1 MVAASLLRS
10 SVRWVLL
17 LFVACAIGGFAGPA
31 SAAQD
36 QKQVLVLYSTRRDA
50 QASIIGDREL
60 PKILERGLG
69 ASVDFY
75 SEYIDL
81 ARFAEPRY
89 QSAFSDFIRVK
100 YRDQRFDLLIAMS
113 DVAVEFVRQHRSELF
128 PEVPVVFLAAPTA
141 IDRLT
146 NATGILNPLDLGSTL
161 TLATALQP
169 DLRHVFVVSGADT
182 RDKIYERAARAQFAS
197 FAPRLEITYLAGLA
211 TTKLEQRLAA
221 LPAHSIVYY
230 LVVSRDG
237 AGEYFHPLEYLDRL
251 VEVANAPIYSWVDST
266 MDRGIVGGNLKSLN
280 AQTAAVG
287 ELAVRVL
294 RGEPA
299 DNIAP
304 LSPNLNVSQVDWR
317 QLRRWRISEARV
329 PSGTLVLFEELSA
342 WERYRP
348 YVLGTAAVVFAQ
360 TLLIAGLLLQRR
372 RRQQAEDQARA
383 SQVALQTSYERIRD
397 LGARLLGAQDAERSR
412 IARELHDDI
421 SQKVALLAIDLEM
434 LRGDGGHGGEMMIE
448 EAVQRTQDI
457 ARSVHDLSHRLHP
470 ARLRLI
476 GLVSGLEALQR
487 EVARPGISIAFTHE
501 AVPPELPPDLTLC
514 IFRIAQEALQ
524 NALKYSSAR
533 QISVNLR
540 GRPDE
545 LLLEISDDGVG
556 FDVDVA
562 WEKGLGLLS
571 MRERLDAVGGSL
583 TIQSRPGVG
592 TRITINVP
600 LPIGERATPASA
612 GAGV

>member
-1 MVAASLLRS
+1 
-10 SVRWVLL
+10 LL
-17 LFVACAIGGFAGPA
+17 LFVACAVGGFAGPA
-31 SAAQD
+31 RAAQD

-60 PKILERGLG
+60 PRTLERGLG
-69 ASVDFY
+69 SSIDFY

-81 ARFAEPRY
+81 ARFSDPRY
-89 QSAFSDFIRVK
+89 QSAFSDFIRLK
-100 YRDQRFDLLIAMS
+100 YRDQRFDVLVAMS
-113 DVAVEFVRQHRSELF
+113 DVAVEFVRQSRSELF
-128 PEVPVVFLAAPTA
+128 PGVPLVFLANPTA
-141 IDRLT
+141 VDRLP
-146 NATGILNPLDLGSTL
+146 NSTGIINALDLASTL

-169 DLRHVFVVSGADT
+169 DLRHVFVVTGADR
-182 RDKIYERAARAQFAS
+182 RDRIYEEAARAQFTS
-197 FAPRLEITYLAGLA
+197 FEPRLEMTYLAGLA
-211 TTKLEQRLAA
+211 TPELEKRLAA
-221 LPAHSIVYY
+221 LPAHSMIYY

-280 AQTAAVG
+280 AQTEVVG
-287 ELAVRVL
+287 QLAVRVL

-299 DNIAP
+299 DSIAP
-304 LSPNLNVSQVDWR
+304 SSPNLNISQVDWR
-317 QLRRWRISEARV
+317 QLRRWGISESRV
-329 PSGTLVLFEELSA
+329 PAGTLVHFKELSA

-348 YVLGTAAVVFAQ
+348 YILGTAAIIFAQ
-360 TLLIAGLLLQRR
+360 TILIAGLLVQRR
-372 RRQQAEDQARA
+372 RRRQAEDNARA
-383 SQVALQTSYERIRD
+383 SQVALQRSYERIRD

-421 SQKVALLAIDLEM
+421 SQKVALLAIDLE
-434 LRGDGGHGGEMMIE
+434 LLSEAVRPDAAMIE

-487 EVARPGISIAFTHE
+487 ELARPGISIAFTHE

-524 NALKYSSAR
+524 NALKYSSAH

-540 GRPDE
+540 GGPDE
-545 LLLEISDDGVG
+545 LVLEISDDGVG

-571 MRERLDAVGGSL
+571 MRERLDAVGGTL
-583 TIQSRPGVG
+583 KIQSRPGVG
-592 TRITINVP
+592 TRITIQVP
-600 LPIGERATPASA
+600 HPIGEPARTVVA
-612 GAGV
+612 EAGV